1 MDDLHY
7 VNEFVRKVN
16 TYVENSIKEKSV
28 LFSVPENSTLFLY
41 CKKEVIHQS
50 IYPFLKCGLSAILQG
65 NRVYLVNIPADCYR
79 DFLILRS

>member
-28 LFSVPENSTLFLY
+28 LFSVPENNTLFP
-41 CKKEVIHQS
+41 IM
-50 IYPFLKCGLSAILQG
+50 
-65 NRVYLVNIPADCYR
+65 
-79 DFLILRS
+79 